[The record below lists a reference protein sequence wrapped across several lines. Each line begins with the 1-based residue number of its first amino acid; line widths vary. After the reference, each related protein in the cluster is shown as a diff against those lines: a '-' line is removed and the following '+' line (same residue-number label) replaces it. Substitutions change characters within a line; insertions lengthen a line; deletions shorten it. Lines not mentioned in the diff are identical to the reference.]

1 MLIRAAQR
9 EKNFNINPFNSISPT
24 IIITIIW
31 PILFCIEKHYPTRCL
46 LLVTGWNSS
55 SPFSSMASRLFT
67 YLFALYC
74 FSLVDAQLQM
84 AARDYSLLMAV
95 DRDLS
100 LPEDDILLPRNSTE
114 CPAVGNNL
122 SPACRKFNALVLG
135 GCWCSCSRV
144 IGGKQTFFEGSKSCQ
159 RVSLARQRSGN
170 FTC

>member
-1 MLIRAAQR
+1 MRSTFLSW
-9 EKNFNINPFNSISPT
+9 FF
-24 IIITIIW
+24 W
-31 PILFCIEKHYPTRCL
+31 PILFCIEKRYPTRCL
-46 LLVTGWNSS
+46 FLVTWWNSS

-74 FSLVDAQLQM
+74 FSLVDARLQM
-84 AARDYSLLMAV
+84 AI

-114 CPAVGNNL
+114 CPVVGNNV

-135 GCWCSCSRV
+135 GCWCSCNRV
-144 IGGKQTFFEGSKSCQ
+144 IGGKQTFFEGSNSCQ

>member
-1 MLIRAAQR
+1 MIALNAFYILSW
-9 EKNFNINPFNSISPT
+9 F
-24 IIITIIW
+24 IW

-46 LLVTGWNSS
+46 LLVTRWNSS

-74 FSLVDAQLQM
+74 FSLVDA
-84 AARDYSLLMAV
+84 RLLMAIE
-95 DRDLS
+95 RESS

-114 CPAVGNNL
+114 CPVVGNNV

-135 GCWCSCSRV
+135 GCWCSCNRV
-144 IGGKQTFFEGSKSCQ
+144 TGGKQTFFEGSNSCQ